1 MTHEEADRHEET
13 AFDYLLKRYNWNIIT
28 TPQFALIDGV
38 AYMNHEI
45 THIIEFKSR
54 DESWDSMMHYGTY
67 LISWDK
73 IQNGMTMA
81 KMMRV
86 PFILIVY
93 LVQSDMVLGVEL
105 ATEDGTLAVNDIEV
119 KETRTQRSI
128 QGGSVMRKNAYIDL
142 IHFYRL

>member
-1 MTHEEADRHEET
+1 MTQDEANRHEET
-13 AFDYLLKRYNWNIIT
+13 AFDYLLKRYNWQIIT

-73 IQNGMTMA
+73 IQNGMQMA

-105 ATEDGTLAVNDIEV
+105 ATEDGTLAIDDIDV

-128 QGGSVMRKNAYIDL
+128 EGGSVMRKNAYIDL

>member
-1 MTHEEADRHEET
+1 MTQEEADRYEET
-13 AFDYLLKRYNWNIIT
+13 AFDYLLKRYNWHIVT

-38 AYMNHEI
+38 AYMNREI

-73 IQNGMTMA
+73 IQNGMDMA
-81 KMMRV
+81 RMMRV
-86 PFILIVY
+86 PFILVVY
-93 LVQSDMVLGVEL
+93 LAQSQMVLGVEL
-105 ATEDGTLAVNDIEV
+105 ATEDGTLAIPDIEV

-128 QGGSVMRKNAYIDL
+128 DGGSVMRKNAYIDL

>member
-1 MTHEEADRHEET
+1 MTQEEANEHEET
-13 AFDYLLKRYNWNIIT
+13 AFDYLLKRYNWHIIT

-38 AYMNHEI
+38 AYTHHEI

-54 DESWDSMMHYGTY
+54 DESWDSMLHYGTY

-73 IQNGMTMA
+73 IQHGMTMA

-93 LVQSDMVLGVEL
+93 LVQSAME
-105 ATEDGTLAVNDIEV
+105 
-119 KETRTQRSI
+119 
-128 QGGSVMRKNAYIDL
+128 
-142 IHFYRL
+142 

>member
-1 MTHEEADRHEET
+1 MTQDEANRHEET
-13 AFDYLLKRYNWNIIT
+13 AFDYLLKRYNWQIIT

-73 IQNGMTMA
+73 IQNGMQMA

-105 ATEDGTLAVNDIEV
+105 ATEDGTLAVDDIDV

-128 QGGSVMRKNAYIDL
+128 EGGSVMRKNAYIDL

>member
-1 MTHEEADRHEET
+1 MTQDEANRHEET
-13 AFDYLLKRYNWNIIT
+13 AFDYLLKRYNWQIIT

-73 IQNGMTMA
+73 IQNGMQIA

-105 ATEDGTLAVNDIEV
+105 ATEDGTLAIDDIDV

-128 QGGSVMRKNAYIDL
+128 EGGSVMRKNAYIDL

>member
-1 MTHEEADRHEET
+1 MTQEEADRYEET
-13 AFDYLLKRYNWNIIT
+13 AFDYLLKRYNWHIVT

-38 AYMNHEI
+38 AYMNREI

-54 DESWDSMMHYGTY
+54 DESWDSMVHYGTY

-73 IQNGMTMA
+73 IQNGMDMA
-81 KMMRV
+81 RMMRV
-86 PFILIVY
+86 PFILVVY
-93 LVQSDMVLGVEL
+93 LAQSQMVLGVEL
-105 ATEDGTLAVNDIEV
+105 ATEDGTLAIPDIEV

-128 QGGSVMRKNAYIDL
+128 DGGSVMRKNAYIDL

>member
-1 MTHEEADRHEET
+1 MTQEEADRHEET
-13 AFDYLLKRYNWNIIT
+13 AFDYLLKRYSWHIVT

-38 AYMNHEI
+38 AYIGREI

-81 KMMRV
+81 RMMRV
-86 PFILIVY
+86 PFILVVY
-93 LVQSDMVLGVEL
+93 LAQSQMVLGVEL
-105 ATEDGTLAVNDIEV
+105 AAEDGSLAIPDIEV
-119 KETRTQRSI
+119 RETRTQRSI
-128 QGGSVMRKNAYIDL
+128 EGGSVMRKNAYIDL

>member
-1 MTHEEADRHEET
+1 MTQEEANEHEET
-13 AFDYLLKRYNWNIIT
+13 AFDYLLKRYNWHIVT

-38 AYMNHEI
+38 AYTHHEI

-54 DESWDSMMHYGTY
+54 DESWDSMLHYGTY

-73 IQNGMTMA
+73 IQNGMQMA

-105 ATEDGTLAVNDIEV
+105 ATEDGTLAIDDIDV

-128 QGGSVMRKNAYIDL
+128 EGGSVMRKNAYIDL

>member
-1 MTHEEADRHEET
+1 MTQEEADRYEET
-13 AFDYLLKRYNWNIIT
+13 AFDYLLKRYNWHIVT

-38 AYMNHEI
+38 AYMNREI

-73 IQNGMTMA
+73 IQNGMEMA
-81 KMMRV
+81 RMMRV
-86 PFILIVY
+86 PFILVVY
-93 LVQSDMVLGVEL
+93 LAQSQMVLGVEL
-105 ATEDGTLAVNDIEV
+105 ATEDGTLAIPDIEV

-128 QGGSVMRKNAYIDL
+128 DGGSVMRKNAYIDL

>member
-54 DESWDSMMHYGTY
+54 YESWDSMMHYGTY

-105 ATEDGTLAVNDIEV
+105 ATEDGTLAIPDIEV

-128 QGGSVMRKNAYIDL
+128 EGGSVMRKNAYIDL

>member
-1 MTHEEADRHEET
+1 MTQEEADRYEET
-13 AFDYLLKRYNWNIIT
+13 AFDYLLKRYNWHIVT

-38 AYMNHEI
+38 AYMNREI

-67 LISWDK
+67 LISWEK
-73 IQNGMTMA
+73 IQNGMEMA
-81 KMMRV
+81 RMMRV
-86 PFILIVY
+86 PFILVVY
-93 LVQSDMVLGVEL
+93 LAQSQMVLGVEL
-105 ATEDGTLAVNDIEV
+105 ATEDGTLAIPDIEV

-128 QGGSVMRKNAYIDL
+128 GGGSVMRKNAYIDL

>member
-1 MTHEEADRHEET
+1 MTQEEADRHEET

-45 THIIEFKSR
+45 SHIIEFKSR

-67 LISWDK
+67 LISWNK
-73 IQNGMTMA
+73 IQNGMEMSR
-81 KMMRV
+81 MMRV

-93 LVQSDMVLGVEL
+93 LVQSQMVLGVEI
-105 ATEDGTLAVNDIEV
+105 ATEDGALAIPDIEV

-128 QGGSVMRKNAYIDL
+128 EGGSVMRKNAYIDL